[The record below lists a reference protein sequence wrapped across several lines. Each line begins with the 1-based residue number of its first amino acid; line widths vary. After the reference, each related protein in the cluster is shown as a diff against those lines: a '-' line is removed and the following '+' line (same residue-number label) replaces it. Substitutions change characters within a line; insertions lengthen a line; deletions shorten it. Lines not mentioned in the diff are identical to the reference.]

1 MIELIFVV
9 VCLGIIVR
17 QHLKIRELKS
27 DNEDLEY
34 KLGKLSTNTKHINDL
49 DSALMLGKLSAM
61 GRSAER
67 KRGWRHH
74 KYGWSWSDSSSS
86 SSSSDSSSSSSS
98 SSSGGGD

>member
-34 KLGKLSTNTKHINDL
+34 KLGKLSTNTKHTKHINDL
-49 DSALMLGKLSAM
+49 DSALML
-61 GRSAER
+61 
-67 KRGWRHH
+67 
-74 KYGWSWSDSSSS
+74 
-86 SSSSDSSSSSSS
+86 
-98 SSSGGGD
+98 